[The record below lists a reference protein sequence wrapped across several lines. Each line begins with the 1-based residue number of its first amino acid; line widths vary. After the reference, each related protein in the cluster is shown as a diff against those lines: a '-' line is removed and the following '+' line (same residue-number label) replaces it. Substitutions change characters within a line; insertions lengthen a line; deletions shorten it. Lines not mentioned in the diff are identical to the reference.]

1 MPAIKALLTTG
12 VAYLRSIA
20 AGSGG
25 AAGGPGITIFSST
38 AAVATDDGTLKTLIS
53 YTLPANT
60 LTRDG
65 DRLEIEGATTQAADA
80 DVKTSAI
87 TFGASTAAGRTA
99 ADNNL
104 GRLLKATIIR
114 TGAATQL
121 FQGNTETHG
130 NGDVFTVGTASET
143 LSGAITIALKGQN
156 TTDATPS
163 SVTSR
168 YLIVKFYPAP

>member
-20 AGSGG
+20 AGTGG

-65 DRLEIEGATTQAADA
+65 DRLEIEASVALAADT
-80 DVKTSAI
+80 DIKTSAV
-87 TFGASTAAGRTA
+87 TFGAATLAGRTA
-99 ADNNL
+99 NDNGL
-104 GRLLKATIIR
+104 ARLHRCTVIR
-114 TGAATQL
+114 VNGTTQV
-121 FQGNTETHG
+121 GG
-130 NGDVFTVGTASET
+130 GTAECQGQGTLVTNSAPAET
-143 LSGAITIALKGQN
+143 LSGAIVIALKGQN

-168 YLIVKFYPAP
+168 YMTVKFFPAP